1 MNEILISGGNVLR
14 GEIKAS
20 GSKNSALPILAATVM
35 IDEKIVIRNVPEL
48 KDVFTIL
55 SILKQI
61 GRRVTF
67 IDNVVTIEPGEM
79 IIGNVPYELV
89 SKMRASFNLLGPLT
103 MNCGWARVGKPGG
116 CNIGQRP
123 VDFHING
130 LLELGLEINEEH
142 GDIYARRPS
151 EFSKDINHTF
161 PIPSVGATE
170 QIMTTAT
177 LIDGAKIVL
186 ENVAK
191 EPEIEDLQNFL
202 NACGAKITGAGTSR
216 IEIAGVSKLKGVDYT
231 IIPDRI
237 EVGTYLLAGVATRGD
252 VSVKGARADHLEA
265 LIDVLKKMGAIVQ
278 YSKDCIRVIAKN
290 SLKPVEVCSKP
301 FPGFPT
307 DLQPLLT
314 VVLVTIDGESIV
326 EESVFENRFN
336 YVDELNRMGAGV
348 KVWNRQATIQGGGAL
363 SGAEINAT
371 DLRAAAA
378 LIIAGLVAEGET
390 TVMNS
395 SHIFRG
401 YEKLEKKLKALG
413 AQIKVSCEG

>member
-1 MNEILISGGNVLR
+1 MNEIIVVGGNTLT
-14 GEIKAS
+14 GEITAS

-35 IDEKIVIRNVPEL
+35 IDKKIVIRNVPEL
-48 KDVFTIL
+48 KDVYTML
-55 SILKQI
+55 SILRQI
-61 GRRVTF
+61 GRTVTF
-67 IDNVVTIEPGEM
+67 EDNVVTVEPGEL
-79 IIGNVPYELV
+79 IIGNVSYELV

-130 LLELGLEINEEH
+130 LREFGFLISEEH
-142 GDIYARRPS
+142 GDVYAKKPVEFRRHM
-151 EFSKDINHTF
+151 KHTLPF
-161 PIPSVGATE
+161 PSVGATE
-170 QIMTTAT
+170 QLMTVAA
-177 LIDGAKIVL
+177 LIDGSKVII

-202 NACGAKITGAGTSR
+202 NSCGANIKGAGTSE
-216 IEIAGVSKLKGVDYT
+216 IEITGVKELNGIDYS

-237 EVGTYLLAGVATRGD
+237 ETGTYLLAGVATRGD
-252 VSVKGARADHLEA
+252 VSVRGARPDHLEA
-265 LIDVLKKMGAIVQ
+265 LIEILKDMGVLVQ
-278 YSKDCIRVIAKN
+278 YGRDHIRVLAN
-290 SLKPVEVCSKP
+290 GPLRPVNVSSSP

-314 VVLVTIDGESIV
+314 VVLTTVEGESFV
-326 EESVFENRFN
+326 EESVFENRFS

-348 KVWNRQATIQGGGAL
+348 KVWNRQAAIQGGETL

-378 LIIAGLVAEGET
+378 LVVAGLVAEGET
-390 TVMNS
+390 TVRNAS
-395 SHIFRG
+395 PIFRG
-401 YEKLEKKLKALG
+401 YEKIEEKLKALG
-413 AQIKVSCEG
+413 ANIKVCFSR

>member
-1 MNEILISGGNVLR
+1 MNEILVSGGRVLR
-14 GEIKAS
+14 GEIEAS

-48 KDVFTIL
+48 KDVFTMI

-67 IDNVVTIEPGEM
+67 IDNIVTIEPGE
-79 IIGNVPYELV
+79 IVIGNVPYELV

-103 MNCGWARVGKPGG
+103 MSSGWARVGKPGG

-130 LLELGLEINEEH
+130 LLELGLQINEEH

-151 EFSKDINHTF
+151 DFSEEICHTF

-170 QIMTTAT
+170 QIMTTAA
-177 LIDGAKIVL
+177 LVEGSKIVL
-186 ENVAK
+186 NNVAK

-202 NACGAKITGAGTSR
+202 NACGAKIKGAGTSR
-216 IEIAGVSKLKGVDYT
+216 IEITGVSRLNGVDYT

-237 EVGTYLLAGVATRGD
+237 EIGTYLLAGVATRGD
-252 VSVKGARADHLEA
+252 ISIKGARADHLEA
-265 LIDVLKKMGAIVQ
+265 LIDILKKMGTIVQ
-278 YSKDCIRVIAKN
+278 YSENHIRVVARN
-290 SLKPVEVCSKP
+290 PLKPVEVRSEP

-307 DLQPLLT
+307 DLQPLIT
-314 VVLVTIDGESIV
+314 VVLATIDGISTV

-348 KVWNRQATIQGGGAL
+348 KVWNRQATIQGGGVL

-378 LIIAGLVAEGET
+378 LVIAGLVAEGKT
-390 TVMNS
+390 TVKNS

-401 YEKLEKKLKALG
+401 YEKLEKKLGALG
-413 AQIKVSCEG
+413 ANIKISSER